1 MITFFSWLATALC
14 ILGNIFVIKKKNG
27 FLIWFIGTGIMLVLA
42 VMRNDWSQAFLFTIY
57 EIINIKGFIEWR
69 KDAV

>member
-42 VMRNDWSQAFLFTIY
+42 VMRNDWSQTFLFTIY
-57 EIINIKGFIEWR
+57 EIINIKGFIEWT

>member
-1 MITFFSWLATALC
+1 MATIASWIATILC
-14 ILGNIFVIKKKNG
+14 IIGNLLVMKKKNG
-27 FLIWFIGTGIMLVLA
+27 FLIWFIGTGIVLVLA

-69 KDAV
+69 KDTA

>member
-14 ILGNIFVIKKKNG
+14 ILGNIFVMKKKNG

-42 VMRNDWSQAFLFTIY
+42 VTRNDWSQAFLFTIY